1 MSTPVPANGI
11 FFTEKELEKQ
21 YNERLKGPGGGG
33 QNWYTDRVRGGISR
47 DIEGNIQRDGLSWL
61 LQGLEK
67 EGFAETAADRRE
79 DIDDARTVQTAVK
92 ESKVDL
98 DKLQES
104 AKGRTL
110 TADNVGNLI
119 RTTNKKIADE
129 PTAMEK
135 AQMVESKA
143 RTTLAESELA
153 EVRAQAANTLE
164 LARLT
169 RADNMDARAADLEFR
184 RDQMMLEDQRY
195 NERLDREFQQRRKES
210 LMAMMQGLA
219 SLGAAFAA

>member
-11 FFTEKELEKQ
+11 FFTEKELEAQ
-21 YNERLKGPGGGG
+21 YNKRLKGPGGGG
-33 QNWYTDRVRGGISR
+33 RNWYTDRIKGGISR
-47 DIEGNIQRDGLSWL
+47 DVEGNIQREGPAWW
-61 LQGLEK
+61 LQGFEE

-79 DIDDARTVQTAVK
+79 DIDDARAVQRAVK
-92 ESKVDL
+92 ESNVDL
-98 DKLQES
+98 DKLQET

-110 TADNVGNLI
+110 TDDNVGNFI

-129 PTAMEK
+129 PTAMQK
-135 AQMVESKA
+135 AQIAESKA
-143 RTTLAESELA
+143 RTSLAESELA

-169 RADNMDARAADLEFR
+169 RADNMEARAADLEFR
-184 RDQMMLEDQRY
+184 RDQMMLEDKRY
-195 NERLDREFQQRRKES
+195 NERLEREFLQNRRAS
-210 LMAMMQGLA
+210 MMAMMQGLA